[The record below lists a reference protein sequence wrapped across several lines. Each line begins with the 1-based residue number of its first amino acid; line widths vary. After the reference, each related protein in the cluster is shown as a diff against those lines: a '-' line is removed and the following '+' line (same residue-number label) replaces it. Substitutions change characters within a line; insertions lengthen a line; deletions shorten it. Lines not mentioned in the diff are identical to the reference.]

1 MIHELY
7 KNAGKLH
14 GHYCPGLAIGV
25 RAAYEALR
33 LLEIEDNQKKGLY
46 CIAESS
52 ACYVDGIQWVF
63 GTTTGKNNLEV
74 RPAGKVAFSFYDRAN
89 GTSIRLFYT
98 GTPEGMGRDEM
109 TEYILTAPFELLFSV
124 GSTKFAA
131 PEDKFVRI
139 PEKPCSRCGES
150 TKENFLQLAGDMYL
164 CPQCR
169 EYFLHKNA
177 QRRKSLCV
185 FIISSS

>member
-7 KNAGKLH
+7 SAAGKLH

-33 LLEIEDNQKKGLY
+33 LLEIDDIQKKGLY

-52 ACYVDGIQWVF
+52 GCYVDGIQWVF
-63 GTTTGKNNLEV
+63 GTTAGKGNLEIRNTGKI
-74 RPAGKVAFSFYDRAN
+74 AFSFYDRAE
-89 GTSIRLFYT
+89 GTSLRLYYLSA
-98 GTPEGMGRDEM
+98 PSGMSREESI
-109 TEYILTAPFELLFSV
+109 EYILTAPFELLFSV
-124 GSTKFAA
+124 GSTRFTA

-139 PEKPCSRCGES
+139 PERLCSCCGES
-150 TKENFLQLAGDMYL
+150 TKESFLTQAGDMYL

-169 EYFLHKNA
+169 E
-177 QRRKSLCV
+177 
-185 FIISSS
+185 